1 MPTQVD
7 IYGTAKAVI
16 CEVQGRSELQ
26 HVWAVKSHDLLYKSE
41 DGWLKPNA
49 ETLKDMQ
56 ELSNSLRSVDHFLC
70 RIRKRI
76 RGK

>member
-1 MPTQVD
+1 
-7 IYGTAKAVI
+7 VI

-26 HVWAVKSHDLLYKSE
+26 HVWAVKSHDLLYKPD
-41 DGWLKPNA
+41 DGWLKPDA

-70 RIRKRI
+70 RIRKRV